1 MAAKYSTSSDS
12 STSECENKDGEESD
26 KVSQATGGLFSQD
39 TLLEMRDILVED
51 LADISPLLFDQDEIG
66 YTIPQILAMKARMSA
81 RKRAREALLELR
93 QRHDS
98 EHEQESN
105 NFSKGSAVSKL
116 SKGKRPLRR
125 TSEVNDNTSDEES
138 TSGKPRK
145 RTRKR
150 ACLPF
155 SSPSCSSDLDHHTS
169 SSNSGESGGQCPI
182 PAKRRINDDSEEES
196 TNDDGES
203 CVSTSDESESDREPT
218 ANVVS
223 LDCET
228 VGCVPNEEWRKHAN
242 PLSGRKKSKRMENNL
257 ALVAAHC
264 AIVDYNYRTLYETY
278 ISTDMTIVEYR
289 SISPKN
295 LRNGKPFK
303 EAREEILSLLKGKVV
318 VVHDAQKD
326 MRYLQISHNDI
337 PYSNVRDTATCPL
350 LHKKAKDAG
359 KAVGV
364 PTASLRQ
371 LARGVLNK
379 GIHRKGPH
387 SPVEDAKVAME
398 LYRCVEEEWERS
410 YAKCSIPM
418 SLTVGLTLH
427 LAYNCSC
434 LL

>member
-39 TLLEMRDILVED
+39 TLLEMRDILVKD

-66 YTIPQILAMKARMSA
+66 YTIPQILAMNARRSAA

-93 QRHDS
+93 QRHDNDDSSSDS

-105 NFSKGSAVSKL
+105 NFSEGSTVSKL

-145 RTRKR
+145 RKRKR

-155 SSPSCSSDLDHHTS
+155 LSPSCSSDLDHHTS
-169 SSNSGESGGQCPI
+169 SSNSGEGGGHSPI
-182 PAKRRINDDSEEES
+182 PAKRRRNDDSEEES

-228 VGCVPNEEWRKHAN
+228 VGCVPNEEWRKNAI

-278 ISTDMTIVEYR
+278 MTIVEYR

-350 LHKKAKDAG
+350 LHKKAKDTG
-359 KAVGV
+359 KSVGV

-410 YAKCSIPM
+410 YAKCSIPIE
-418 SLTVGLTLH
+418 SDSGPDSASGLQL
-427 LAYNCSC
+427 
-434 LL
+434 

>member
-1 MAAKYSTSSDS
+1 MGNSFA
-12 STSECENKDGEESD
+12 SERRRSWAESD
-26 KVSQATGGLFSQD
+26 HERAIYIVDRFSPTHRRAPTSNALRMLSSHKLATTTGLTRD
-39 TLLEMRDILVED
+39 KLLKTCRPRSLETRP
-51 LADISPLLFDQDEIG
+51 SPSS
-66 YTIPQILAMKARMSA
+66 MHARITA
-81 RKRAREALLELR
+81 FFVKLCTHFPDGTP
-93 QRHDS
+93 RHWNFPRTHIQFQQMVPHS
-98 EHEQESN
+98 TCAHQHLPA
-105 NFSKGSAVSKL
+105 NFSTA
-116 SKGKRPLRR
+116 PPHP
-125 TSEVNDNTSDEES
+125 S
-138 TSGKPRK
+138 T
-145 RTRKR
+145 
-150 ACLPF
+150 L
-155 SSPSCSSDLDHHTS
+155 
-169 SSNSGESGGQCPI
+169 
-182 PAKRRINDDSEEES
+182 
-196 TNDDGES
+196 GES
-203 CVSTSDESESDREPT
+203 CVSTSNESESDREPT

-228 VGCVPNEEWRKHAN
+228 VGCVPNEEWRKNAI

-264 AIVDYNYRTLYETY
+264 AIVDYNCRTLYETY

-410 YAKCSIPM
+410 NAKSSIPM